1 MDNVSW
7 LIGLYIQI
15 KQPDRARIYI
25 FYASPVEET
34 YNVHEVNLDVRIA
47 ARAENRER
55 IGKGWDRKRI
65 GKG

>member
-15 KQPDRARIYI
+15 KAPDRARIYI
-25 FYASPVEET
+25 FYTSPVEET
-34 YNVHEVNLDVRIA
+34 CNVHEVNLDVRIA
-47 ARAENRER
+47 VRAENRER
-55 IGKGWDRKRI
+55 TGKGWDRKRI